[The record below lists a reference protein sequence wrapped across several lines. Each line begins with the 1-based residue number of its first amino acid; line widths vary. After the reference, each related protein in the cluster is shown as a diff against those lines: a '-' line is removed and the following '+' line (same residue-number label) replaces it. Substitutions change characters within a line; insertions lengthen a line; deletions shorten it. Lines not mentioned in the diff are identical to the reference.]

1 MTAWTRLAVMG
12 VATLGLAGCG
22 GDGPEGPSAGPTP
35 MALTVELRVALERGL
50 QDEYRAETIYQ
61 GVITDL
67 GQLLPF
73 VNVLTA
79 EQRHSASIAAL
90 FTRRGLVAPPNR
102 WTVANVPHFTTVPAA
117 CAAAVTAERENIAI
131 YDELL
136 RLDLPTDVRQVFT
149 NNRSGSLDNHLP
161 AFARCS

>member
-1 MTAWTRLAVMG
+1 MTAWVRLAVIG

-35 MALTVELRVALERGL
+35 VTLAAELRVALERGL

-61 GVITDL
+61 GVINDL
-67 GQLLPF
+67 GQFLPF

-90 FTRRGLVAPPNR
+90 FTRRGLVAPPSQ
-102 WTVANVPHFTTVPAA
+102 WTVANVPHFTTFPAA
-117 CAAAVTAERENIAI
+117 CAAAVTAERDNIAI

-149 NNRSGSLDNHLP
+149 NNRSASINNHLP
-161 AFARCS
+161 AFERCS